1 MVQARP
7 DLGGRDAD
15 TPPIIGWVRGQI
27 DRGRRGNRRYAPLD
41 QPADVLHM
49 ALIGDRHPGGS
60 DHDLGTGSEDPS
72 QRRTRSQPVLKIES
86 VGAEF
91 KSDPSKNSM
100 RAVGDLVHGLFEGG
114 PWVSGPIA
122 FLDGSVPDDTQS
134 VTVEFNGGARADG
147 EHPFAVALVN
157 QVFVTVA
164 LRDFLRERTGEVG
177 RGKAIRQSLLH
188 RNPGPG
194 AGIGI
199 YNRTHLRHPSKP
211 SLC

>member
-1 MVQARP
+1 M
-7 DLGGRDAD
+7 
-15 TPPIIGWVRGQI
+15 
-27 DRGRRGNRRYAPLD
+27 
-41 QPADVLHM
+41 
-49 ALIGDRHPGGS
+49 
-60 DHDLGTGSEDPS
+60 
-72 QRRTRSQPVLKIES
+72 LKVES

-91 KSDPSKNSM
+91 KSDPSENSM
-100 RAVGDLVHGLFEGG
+100 HAVGDLVHGLFEGSA
-114 PWVSGPIA
+114 WVSGPIA

-157 QVFVTVA
+157 QVFVAVA
-164 LRDFLRERTGEVG
+164 LRDFLRERTGEIG
-177 RGKAIRQSLLH
+177 RGNAIRQSLLH

-199 YNRTHLRHPSKP
+199 YNRTHLRHPGKP